1 MKVYISVD
9 SEGQACVVRDKRGP
23 NGTYGTWQAELIRRQ
38 ATREAAAA
46 VEGVRAAGADDILVH
61 DCGFIRNSGGPAGQV
76 LYYEDLPR
84 GVRIALGGVSIGQA
98 ADAKVDAAFLLG
110 RHAMAGVTDGVMAH
124 TYSSVSIAKVWLN
137 GREIGEI
144 GIQALQLG
152 ALDIPVVMVAGD
164 EAACREARE
173 WLGDVEVAVVKTGV
187 SAHAAISLH
196 PADACDLIRAK
207 AGLAL
212 QRLNDFV
219 PLRMDPPCELRI
231 ECVTEDAARHRAER
245 MGATMAGSR
254 TLVKQCDDALNL
266 W

>member
-46 VEGVRAAGADDILVH
+46 VEGVRDAGADDILVH
-61 DCGFIRNSGGPAGQV
+61 DCGFIRNAGGPAGQV

-84 GVRIALGGVSIGQA
+84 GVRIALGGVSIAQA
-98 ADAKVDAAFLLG
+98 AGSNVAAALLLG
-110 RHAMAGVTDGVMAH
+110 GHAMAGVADGVMAH
-124 TYSSVSIAKVWLN
+124 TYSSVSIERVWLN
-137 GREIGEI
+137 DREIGEI

-164 EAACREARE
+164 EAGCREARE
-173 WLGDVEVAVVKTGV
+173 WLGDIETAVVKRGIST
-187 SAHAAISLH
+187 HAAISLH
-196 PADACDLIRAK
+196 PADACELIRAK
-207 AGLAL
+207 AALAL
-212 QRLNDFV
+212 QRLKDFT
-219 PLRMDPPCELRI
+219 PFSMAPPYELRI
-231 ECVTEDAARHRAER
+231 ECVSEDAARQRAER
-245 MGATMAGSR
+245 MGGEMAGPR
-254 TLVKQCDDALNL
+254 VLLKRCDSALDL